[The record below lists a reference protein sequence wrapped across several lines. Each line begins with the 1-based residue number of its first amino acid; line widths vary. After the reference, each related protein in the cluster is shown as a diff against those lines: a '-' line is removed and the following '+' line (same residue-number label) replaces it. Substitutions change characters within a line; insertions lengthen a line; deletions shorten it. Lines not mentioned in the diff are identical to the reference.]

1 MISKDRATALSPL
14 DLIPAIPSTPNNAP
28 SSANKDVF
36 DSLLRGPKQDSISS
50 NRFDRN
56 SNSNSNSTSNRDND
70 LSGSSPSNRSTSTTD
85 DNRSSRRTDSAHDN
99 SSPAGQANVRKV
111 DDDHDDDSTSQDEEA
126 QNLAGAAG
134 VNPHSHAK
142 AKETTEGGDA
152 ATNGS
157 EEETGTAAVGKSGKR
172 LKKGAI
178 DPSQL
183 ANGKGDAAS
192 TEATA
197 DGTDGGKDSDAA
209 VADTN
214 VKANDQTATVAVD
227 PVVTV
232 TDADG
237 SGTADPSGQLADA
250 AKAEAAKKEA
260 EATSGEQP
268 VIATNLHG
276 TVTTGTGQ
284 QAAATTDVVD
294 ATEATSEGSSEENSS
309 EPTSAKS
316 ASASPNSAAD
326 SIIAKATTDATTDN
340 GSGDG
345 SDKQDRSKD
354 TTNVAVAQP
363 QLTAVNASAGETSGN
378 SGSATG
384 AIGSN
389 PQSPRLPAPLLGKS
403 EGTAHPR
410 PVAEVDITRFVHR
423 VARAFEAAQQ
433 RDGEV
438 RLRLSPPELGSVRLS
453 MTVQDGVMVAKL
465 ETETT
470 TAQALISDNLQALR
484 DRLQEQG
491 IRVERFDVD
500 LMNQSPGGFANPQ
513 DQATRDPDA
522 NGLLRGGPRVGS
534 AAPTPTDSRGR
545 STTPLDGTSGLNVVV

>member
-36 DSLLRGPKQDSISS
+36 DSLLRGPKQDSLSS
-50 NRFDRN
+50 NRFDR
-56 SNSNSNSTSNRDND
+56 SSNSNSTSSSNRDND
-70 LSGSSPSNRSTSTTD
+70 LPGSSASNRTTSTAD
-85 DNRSSRRTDSAHDN
+85 DNRSSRRTDSAHDT
-99 SSPAGQANVRKV
+99 SSPAGQANVRKA
-111 DDDHDDDSTSQDEEA
+111 DDEYDDDSNSQDEDA

-134 VNPHSHAK
+134 VNPHSQTK
-142 AKETTEGGDA
+142 AKEAAEGGDDTA
-152 ATNGS
+152 NGS
-157 EEETGTAAVGKSGKR
+157 EEETGPAAVGKSGKR

-183 ANGKGDAAS
+183 TNGKGDVAAS
-192 TEATA
+192 DVTA
-197 DGTDGGKDSDAA
+197 DATDGGKDLDAA

-214 VKANDQTATVAVD
+214 VKANDQTATIAVD

-232 TDADG
+232 TNADG
-237 SGTADPSGQLADA
+237 SSTTDPSGKLADA
-250 AKAEAAKKEA
+250 AKAEAEKKEA
-260 EATSGEQP
+260 DVTNGEQP

-276 TVTTGTGQ
+276 TVATANGEK
-284 QAAATTDVVD
+284 AAATTDLVD
-294 ATEATSEGSSEENSS
+294 ATEATSDGSSEEKPS
-309 EPTSAKS
+309 EATSTKS
-316 ASASPNSAAD
+316 ASASSNSAAD
-326 SIIAKATTDATTDN
+326 AITAKATTDATADN

-345 SDKQDRSKD
+345 SDKQDRSKEA
-354 TTNVAVAQP
+354 TNVAVAQP

-403 EGTAHPR
+403 EGAAHPR

-534 AAPTPTDSRGR
+534 AAPTPTDNRGR
-545 STTPLDGTSGLNVVV
+545 STAPLDGTSGLNVVV